1 MPEASTETDIWALGV
16 ACIELS
22 QGRTPRPETP
32 IFVSFGEQ
40 RMTSTLSLS
49 PRASN
54 NSSTSGNDPWSYFG
68 GGQGEMMMM
77 MGLSEEL
84 WMFIGR
90 CLTPEPEARPTVHEL
105 LQDPFVVMHSE
116 LSQELLNRIQRM
128 MDFVDQCAVI
138 SSDGLQV

>member
-1 MPEASTETDIWALGV
+1 
-16 ACIELS
+16 
-22 QGRTPRPETP
+22 
-32 IFVSFGEQ
+32 
-40 RMTSTLSLS
+40 
-49 PRASN
+49 
-54 NSSTSGNDPWSYFG
+54 
-68 GGQGEMMMM
+68 MMM

-116 LSQELLNRIQRM
+116 LSQELLSRIQRM